1 MAHTGN
7 SLVHLCVTLQRRDLV
22 ELLLKFYPALNLNQH
37 NKQDAT
43 PLHLAIIYDDLDMAR
58 FLIQSG
64 ADARLTMKKKTC
76 LQIST
81 EFNYNNFVE
90 FFSQP
95 VSLL

>member
-1 MAHTGN
+1 MADSGN

-22 ELLLKFYPALNLNQH
+22 ELLIKFYPELNLNQR

-58 FLIQSG
+58 FLIQSS
-64 ADARLTMKKKTC
+64 ADASLTMKTKTC

-81 EFNYNNFVE
+81 EFNYTNFVE